1 MKFRWKITLAMLLL
15 MTFLFAGGGTALISI
30 SFYNAL
36 EREEKTARE
45 NNQLLLETIQV
56 ADEINMWTNEQK
68 IRDMLKKL
76 TEQERFCAVRF
87 SSEETVIYTKGKAEK
102 NFVRF
107 YGQIHPGEMKLVH
120 ITDSQGT
127 PYLQTTTCFKVGKE
141 IWYLSLGYDLS
152 EIYQIR
158 EQQQKTY
165 GWIFLGLVLLCSV
178 FSYILSKLLTRSMYR
193 LSQAAREIASGNLGC
208 RSDISTDDE
217 FGELSKDFDRMAEQV
232 EQSVLKLQESVKRQ
246 QMFMENFT
254 HELKTPM
261 TSILGYAELIKNE
274 MLTKEEQSEAAGY
287 IFSEGKRLEN
297 LSMKLLDI
305 FVADNYELN
314 METVS
319 PKELVQ
325 GLVSHL
331 RPVYEKEHIRFLCKS
346 EAGQALLDTELV
358 QMLLLNILDN
368 ARKALES
375 GGTIRICSYILPD
388 GCRFVITDN
397 GKGIP
402 QESLKHLTEA
412 FYRVDKS
419 RARAQGGVGL
429 GLALCSKIV
438 KMHNGSI
445 RFKSKVGQGTKV
457 MIELRGGCVCS
468 E

>member
-1 MKFRWKITLAMLLL
+1 MSVFTDR
-15 MTFLFAGGGTALISI
+15 
-30 SFYNAL
+30 Y
-36 EREEKTARE
+36 
-45 NNQLLLETIQV
+45 
-56 ADEINMWTNEQK
+56 
-68 IRDMLKKL
+68 IR
-76 TEQERFCAVRF
+76 
-87 SSEETVIYTKGKAEK
+87 
-102 NFVRF
+102 
-107 YGQIHPGEMKLVH
+107 GEMKLVH

-127 PYLQTTTCFKVGKE
+127 PYLQTTTCFKVEKE

-178 FSYILSKLLTRSMYR
+178 FSYILSKLLTRSVQR

-246 QMFMENFT
+246 QMFME
-254 HELKTPM
+254 
-261 TSILGYAELIKNE
+261 
-274 MLTKEEQSEAAGY
+274 
-287 IFSEGKRLEN
+287 
-297 LSMKLLDI
+297 
-305 FVADNYELN
+305 
-314 METVS
+314 TVS
-319 PKELVQ
+319 PK
-325 GLVSHL
+325 
-331 RPVYEKEHIRFLCKS
+331 
-346 EAGQALLDTELV
+346 ELV